1 MGAAGAGSDH
11 IHIGEF
17 LVRRRVSVACLPAM
31 VGLLMAAPAA
41 PAATLSVDDD
51 RRDCTAAAYTSVQ
64 DAVDAAAPGD
74 TIAICP
80 GHYAEGNGLPN
91 TSALKIDKTLTL
103 KGAGA
108 DLVTISPVRYDGNDG
123 VIADDQN
130 DQVPGSQQDIRYPS
144 GNIVT
149 AVGTPAVP
157 ITVDISGVTFDGDGV
172 AAKAGVVFLDAQG
185 SLRRSRVTDIVTSEA
200 PNAYGMQ
207 GGYRSEYL
215 GYGVAQVTAAQTAP
229 VGAGPRTLTI
239 ANTRIDEYNRVG
251 VLIDGGID
259 SAIPVTASGIDLRG
273 VISTSQI
280 VGRQQCWDTNVDGIC
295 GGPTPAGNPDPKPI
309 PDGPLF
315 GQDGVRLAAGAR
327 GEIAGSLISQNLV
340 QGTGAP
346 VRNSTTNNANL
357 RQGAGIRLVGG
368 DSGNSSVTRSN
379 IVDNAYGV
387 LNVAADNSA
396 DAPSLMRAE
405 NNWWGLCSPV
415 GSSRCNGEPN
425 GNTQPPN
432 NGPAVSPTRNPGY
445 PENPV
450 NGLVD
455 ATFGSNVVD
464 FLPYRS
470 GPQSDPNTG
479 QFPVVPA
486 PIPVSDAPPA
496 VTVSVERAEYFP
508 GETVLITAAPSDDFG
523 IRQVTFFNGA
533 SDLGSDRT
541 PVYSAAFTLPKGMAC
556 GDREVAA
563 TAEDSLGQTATGTA
577 TFEVLCDDGGTLQP
591 PTVQIPSN
599 VTTIPREGRTV
610 TVEPVAR
617 QGVASVDFFL
627 GDRQVCHDT
636 GAPFSCLIKPLA
648 SEAGKQTLRVVVTDR
663 AGLTGEDE
671 REVQVPKADPKK
683 VQVTVKREAL
693 SRDRVR
699 RTVSVTVIPPA
710 GVSRAVACAGK
721 RITAVVRHRGRTILN
736 REIKLN
742 SACRAVVLRTT
753 VDARKRGPRYKA
765 SIRFGG
771 STVLATAQKTRRF
784 R

>member
-1 MGAAGAGSDH
+1 M
-11 IHIGEF
+11 
-17 LVRRRVSVACLPAM
+17 RRRVRNACLPAM
-31 VGLLMAAPAA
+31 VCALLAAPAA

-51 RRDCTAAAYTSVQ
+51 RQDCTGAAFTSVQ
-64 DAVDAAAPGD
+64 DAIDAAAPGD

-123 VIADDQN
+123 VIAEDPQN
-130 DQVPGSQQDIRYPS
+130 IRYPS

-185 SLRRSRVTDIVTSEA
+185 SLRRSRVTDIVTSES
-200 PNAYGMQ
+200 PNASGMP
-207 GGYRSEYL
+207 GGYRSNYL
-215 GYGVAQVTAAQTAP
+215 GYGVAQVTAALTAP

-239 ANTRIDEYNRVG
+239 ANTRIDEYNRAG
-251 VLIDGGID
+251 VLIDGGIN
-259 SAIPVTASGIDLRG
+259 SAIPVTASGLDLRS

-280 VGRQQCWDTNVDGIC
+280 VGRQQCWDTNVDGDC
-295 GGPTPAGNPDPKPI
+295 GGPQPPGNPDPKPI
-309 PDGPLF
+309 ADGPLF

-327 GEIAGSLISQNLV
+327 SAITGSLISQNLV
-340 QGTGAP
+340 QGTLAP

-357 RQGAGIRLVGG
+357 RMGAGLRLVGG
-368 DSGNSSVTRSN
+368 DAANTSVTRSN

-387 LNVAADNSA
+387 LNLGGDNSTDNA
-396 DAPSLMRAE
+396 FSMLAE

-455 ATFGSNVVD
+455 ATTGSNVVD

-486 PIPVSDAPPA
+486 PIPVSDAAPA
-496 VTVSVERAEYFP
+496 VTVTVERAEYFP
-508 GETVLITAAPSDDFG
+508 GETVLITAVPSDDFG
-523 IRQVTFFNGA
+523 IRQVTFFDGA
-533 SDLGSDRT
+533 TDLGSDKT
-541 PVYSAAFTLPKGMAC
+541 PAYSAAFTLPKGMAC
-556 GDREVAA
+556 GDRTVAA

-577 TFEVLCDDGGTLQP
+577 GFKVLCDDGGTLQP
-591 PTVQIPSN
+591 PTVRIPTDVN
-599 VTTIPREGRTV
+599 NIPRDGRTV
-610 TVEPVAR
+610 TVEPNAR

-627 GDRQVCHDT
+627 GNRQVCHDT

-648 SEAGKQTLRVVVTDR
+648 TESGKQTLRVVVTDR

-671 REVQVPKADPKK
+671 REVQVPKAGPKQ

-693 SRDRVR
+693 SRTRVR
-699 RTVSVTVIPPA
+699 RIVSVAVIPPA
-710 GVSRAVACAGK
+710 GVSRAVACGGM
-721 RITAVVRHRGRTILN
+721 RITAIVRHRGRIVLN
-736 REIKLN
+736 RQIKLD

-753 VDARKRGPRYKA
+753 INARKRGPRYKA
-765 SIRFGG
+765 NVRFGG

>member
-1 MGAAGAGSDH
+1 MAAAGAGSHH

-17 LVRRRVSVACLPAM
+17 VVRRRVSVACLPAM
-31 VGLLMAAPAA
+31 VGVLMAAPASH
-41 PAATLSVDDD
+41 AATLSVDDD
-51 RRDCTAAAYTSVQ
+51 RQDCTAAAYSSVQ
-64 DAVDAAAPGD
+64 DAVDAAATGD

-123 VIADDQN
+123 VIAEAPQN
-130 DQVPGSQQDIRYPS
+130 IRYPS

-172 AAKAGVVFLDAQG
+172 AAKAGVVFLDAEG
-185 SLRRSRVTDIVTSEA
+185 SLRRSRVTDIVTSESPA
-200 PNAYGMQ
+200 AYAMP
-207 GGYRSEYL
+207 GGYRSGYL
-215 GYGVAQVTAAQTAP
+215 GYGVAQVTAAATAP
-229 VGAGPRTLTI
+229 IGAGPRTLTI
-239 ANTRIDEYNRVG
+239 ANTRIDEYNRAG
-251 VLIDGGID
+251 VLIDGGIN
-259 SAIPVTASGIDLRG
+259 SAVPVTASGIDLRG

-280 VGRQQCWDTNVDGIC
+280 VGRQMCWDTNVDGDC

-309 PDGPLF
+309 ADGPRF
-315 GQDGVRLAAGAR
+315 GQDGIRLAAGSRAA
-327 GEIAGSLISQNLV
+327 ITGSLISQNLV
-340 QGTGAP
+340 QGLDAP
-346 VRNSTTNNANL
+346 VRNSVTNNQYL
-357 RQGAGIRLVGG
+357 REAAGLRLIGG
-368 DSGNSSVTRSN
+368 DAPNSSVTRTN

-387 LNVAADNSA
+387 VNAAGDNTA
-396 DAPSLMRAE
+396 DAANPLMAE

-415 GSSRCNGEPN
+415 GTNRCNGEPA

-450 NGLVD
+450 NGV
-455 ATFGSNVVD
+455 AAAEGSTTVD
-464 FLPYRS
+464 FRPYRS

-486 PIPVSDAPPA
+486 PIPVSDAAPA
-496 VTVSVERAEYFP
+496 VTVSVDRTEYFP

-523 IRQVTFFNGA
+523 IRQVTFFDGA
-533 SDLGSDRT
+533 TDLGSDRT
-541 PVYSAAFTLPKGMAC
+541 PVYSAAFTLPKGQAC
-556 GDREVAA
+556 GTRTVAA
-563 TAEDSLGQTATGTA
+563 TAEDSLGQTATGST
-577 TFEVLCDDGGTLQP
+577 TFKVLCDDGGALQP

-599 VTTIPREGRTV
+599 VNNIPREGRTV

-627 GDRQVCHDT
+627 GDRRVCHDT
-636 GAPFSCLIKPLA
+636 GAPFACLIKPLPT
-648 SEAGKQTLRVVVTDR
+648 EAGKQTLRVVVTDR

-671 REVQVPKADPKK
+671 REVQVPKAGPRK
-683 VQVTVKREAL
+683 VQVSVTREAL
-693 SRDRVR
+693 SRNRVR

-710 GVSRAVACAGK
+710 GVSRALACAGK
-721 RITAVVRHRGRTILN
+721 RITAVVRHQGRIVLN
-736 REIKLN
+736 RELKLN
-742 SACRAVVLRTT
+742 RSCRAVVLRTT
-753 VDARKRGPRYKA
+753 IKARKRGPRYKA
-765 SIRFGG
+765 SVRFGG